1 MHHQALTGKAF
12 KSNNAQYRRIKI
24 GYSNSS
30 GSCLILAS
38 FRKLIAM
45 RLPSLKL
52 WIICALAVLASA
64 CGKNEDQVKTEIWL
78 PDTKVV
84 KLPMEEYATI
94 PFNTTREEAKDKF
107 ACTAY
112 ELSFS
117 CKIKVDGKEEAIWLI
132 YNEAGRLVLMKKE
145 LGYFN
150 KDVADTIIER
160 FTIKYGLDYTPS
172 EGQES
177 AFAAGIRKSK
187 TYIFGGGQV
196 AFQIGRSLNNRN
208 ELMLVYYFPEDVGT
222 TFAKSVM
229 N

>member
-1 MHHQALTGKAF
+1 MVNQMTIIRGLVLCG
-12 KSNNAQYRRIKI
+12 
-24 GYSNSS
+24 
-30 GSCLILAS
+30 LAS
-38 FRKLIAM
+38 L
-45 RLPSLKL
+45 L
-52 WIICALAVLASA
+52 CA
-64 CGKNEDQVKTEIWL
+64 CGPGEEQAKTEVWL

-84 KLPMEEYATI
+84 KLPMEEYAGI
-94 PFNTTREEAKDKF
+94 PFNTTRDEAKEKYG
-107 ACTAY
+107 CTAY

-117 CKIKVDGKEEAIWLI
+117 CKVKNDGQEESIWLI

-145 LGYFN
+145 LGYF
-150 KDVADTIIER
+150 KKELADTIIER
-160 FTIKYGLDYTPS
+160 FTIKYGLDYTPT

-177 AFAAGIRKSK
+177 AFAAGIKKSK

>member
-1 MHHQALTGKAF
+1 MT
-12 KSNNAQYRRIKI
+12 IKK
-24 GYSNSS
+24 NW
-30 GSCLILAS
+30 
-38 FRKLIAM
+38 F
-45 RLPSLKL
+45 SLFFTTIFSL
-52 WIICALAVLASA
+52 SLVA
-64 CGKNEDQVKTEIWL
+64 CGNKEDQAKVEAWL

-84 KLPMEEYATI
+84 KLPMDDYAGI
-94 PFNTTREEAKDKF
+94 PFNTTREEAKEKYN
-107 ACTAY
+107 CTAY

-117 CKIKVDGKEEAIWLI
+117 CKIKVDDKEEAIWLI

-145 LGYFN
+145 LGYYN
-150 KDVADTIIER
+150 KQTGDTIIER

-187 TYIFGGGQV
+187 TYVFGGGQV

-208 ELMLVYYFPEDVGT
+208 ELMLVYFFPEDVGT

>member
-1 MHHQALTGKAF
+1 MTMK
-12 KSNNAQYRRIKI
+12 KI
-24 GYSNSS
+24 WV
-30 GSCLILAS
+30 
-38 FRKLIAM
+38 
-45 RLPSLKL
+45 RLFFTTIFSLSL
-52 WIICALAVLASA
+52 VA
-64 CGKNEDQVKTEIWL
+64 CGNKEDQAKADIWL

-84 KLPMEEYATI
+84 KLPMDDYAGV
-94 PFNTTREEAKDKF
+94 PFNTTREEAKEKYN
-107 ACTAY
+107 CTAY

-117 CKIKVDGKEEAIWLI
+117 CKIKADDKEETVWLI

-150 KDVADTIIER
+150 KEVADTIIER

-187 TYIFGGGQV
+187 TYVFGGGQV

-208 ELMLVYYFPEDVGT
+208 ELMLIYFFPEDVGT

>member
-1 MHHQALTGKAF
+1 MTMKKTWVRLFLTTIF
-12 KSNNAQYRRIKI
+12 T
-24 GYSNSS
+24 
-30 GSCLILAS
+30 L
-38 FRKLIAM
+38 
-45 RLPSLKL
+45 SL
-52 WIICALAVLASA
+52 VA
-64 CGKNEDQVKTEIWL
+64 CGNKEDQAKVEIWL

-84 KLPMEEYATI
+84 KLPMDDYAGV
-94 PFNTTREEAKDKF
+94 PFNTTREEAKEKYS
-107 ACTAY
+107 CNAY

-145 LGYFN
+145 LGYYN
-150 KDVADTIIER
+150 KQVADTIIER

-187 TYIFGGGQV
+187 TYVFGGGQV

-208 ELMLVYYFPEDVGT
+208 ELMLVYFFPEDVGT

>member
-1 MHHQALTGKAF
+1 MITSTKPFLNRFRTKTTFVASLFCAAL
-12 KSNNAQYRRIKI
+12 
-24 GYSNSS
+24 
-30 GSCLILAS
+30 L
-38 FRKLIAM
+38 
-45 RLPSLKL
+45 
-52 WIICALAVLASA
+52 SA
-64 CGKNEDQVKTEIWL
+64 CCDKEPATKTEQWL

-84 KLPMEEYATI
+84 KLPFEEYAGIT
-94 PFNTTREEAKDKF
+94 FNTSREDAKNIHG
-107 ACTAY
+107 CTAY

-117 CKIKVDGKEEAIWLI
+117 CKVPQDGKEEQIWLI
-132 YNEAGRLVLMKKE
+132 YNEAGRMVLMKKE

-150 KDVADTIIER
+150 KAVADTIIER
-160 FTIKYGLDYTPS
+160 FTIKYGLDYAPS

-177 AFAAGIRKSK
+177 AFSAGLRKSK
-187 TYIFGGGQV
+187 TYVFAGGQV

>member
-1 MHHQALTGKAF
+1 MMI
-12 KSNNAQYRRIKI
+12 NNTWKRILFI
-24 GYSNSS
+24 TVIAT
-30 GSCLILAS
+30 LI
-38 FRKLIAM
+38 
-45 RLPSLKL
+45 
-52 WIICALAVLASA
+52 SA
-64 CGKNEDQVKTEIWL
+64 CGNKEDQAKTEVWL

-84 KLPMEEYATI
+84 KMPMDDYAGI
-94 PFNTTREEAKDKF
+94 PFNTTREEAKEKF
-107 ACTAY
+107 NCTTY

-117 CKIKVDGKEEAIWLI
+117 CKVKVDDKEESIWLI

-145 LGYFN
+145 LGYYN
-150 KDVADTIIER
+150 KAIADTIIER
-160 FTIKYGLDYTPS
+160 LTIKYGLDYTPS

-177 AFAAGIRKSK
+177 AFAAGVRKSK

-208 ELMLVYYFPEDVGT
+208 ELMLVYFFPEDVGT

>member
-1 MHHQALTGKAF
+1 MKIKETWFKLACILIFCLMLT
-12 KSNNAQYRRIKI
+12 
-24 GYSNSS
+24 
-30 GSCLILAS
+30 
-38 FRKLIAM
+38 
-45 RLPSLKL
+45 
-52 WIICALAVLASA
+52 A
-64 CGKNEDQVKTEIWL
+64 CGDGNEQAKTEVWL

-84 KLPMEEYATI
+84 KLPMDDYAGI
-94 PFNTTREEAKDKF
+94 PFNTTREEAKEKF
-107 ACTAY
+107 NCTAY

-117 CKIKVDGKEEAIWLI
+117 CKIKIDDKEESIWLI

-145 LGYFN
+145 LGYYN
-150 KDVADTIIER
+150 QQIADTIIER

-187 TYIFGGGQV
+187 TYVFGGGQV

-208 ELMLVYYFPEDVGT
+208 ELMLVYFFPEDVGT

>member
-1 MHHQALTGKAF
+1 M
-12 KSNNAQYRRIKI
+12 IV
-24 GYSNSS
+24 
-30 GSCLILAS
+30 
-38 FRKLIAM
+38 
-45 RLPSLKL
+45 RLPSIKILT
-52 WIICALAVLASA
+52 ICTLAILLSA
-64 CGKNEDQVKTEIWL
+64 CGKNEEQTKTEVWL

-84 KLPMEEYATI
+84 KLPMEDYATI
-94 PFNTTREEAKDKF
+94 PFNTTREDAKNIF
-107 ACTAY
+107 GCTAY

-117 CKIKVDGKEEAIWLI
+117 CKIKTDGKEETVWLI

-145 LGYFN
+145 LGYYN
-150 KDVADTIIER
+150 KDIADTIIER

-187 TYIFGGGQV
+187 TYIFAGGQV

-208 ELMLVYYFPEDVGT
+208 ELMLIYYFPEDVGS

>member
-1 MHHQALTGKAF
+1 MYAFNLIPSKPCLTLTFVTPVNRAETAMTIIKPWIYLIFAAVIAL
-12 KSNNAQYRRIKI
+12 S
-24 GYSNSS
+24 
-30 GSCLILAS
+30 LA
-38 FRKLIAM
+38 
-45 RLPSLKL
+45 
-52 WIICALAVLASA
+52 A
-64 CGKNEDQVKTEIWL
+64 CGNKEEQAKAEVWL

-84 KLPMEEYATI
+84 KMPMDDYAGI
-94 PFNTTREEAKDKF
+94 PFNTTREEAKEKF
-107 ACTAY
+107 NCTAY

-117 CKIKVDGKEEAIWLI
+117 CKVKVDDIEEAIWLI

-145 LGYFN
+145 LGYYN
-150 KDVADTIIER
+150 KQVADTIIER
-160 FTIKYGLDYTPS
+160 LTIKYGLDYTPS

-187 TYIFGGGQV
+187 TYVFGGGQV

-208 ELMLVYYFPEDVGT
+208 ELMLVYFFPEDVGT